1 MSELEDFDYLDIDD
15 DTKAILTNVFNSWLR
30 CKNKHLFIENV
41 NDSTIKIG
49 RVLEINGRKYEKENI
64 PKNATIFIS
73 NCNNNNIKITDKF
86 NHLIILKCKDT
97 NVYISHGLISGIDI
111 IRSNNI
117 TCDVKF
123 SNIYYLACCY
133 SDTFTLHID
142 ENIANNMMLATS
154 NSYKVIF
161 KLNKGF
167 ETKEYVTNMSLF
179 SELTYYSINKNRS
192 NVMIIYYANR
202 YGNGTL

>member
-1 MSELEDFDYLDIDD
+1 MSELEDFDYLDD
-15 DTKAILTNVFNSWLR
+15 DTKTILTNVFNSWLR

-41 NDSTIKIG
+41 NNSIIKIG
-49 RVLEINGRKYEKENI
+49 RVLEINGKKYEKEHI

-73 NCNNNNIKITDKF
+73 NCNNSNIKITDKF
-86 NHLIILKCKDT
+86 NHLIILKCDNT

-123 SNIYYLACCY
+123 SKIYYLACCY

-142 ENIANNMMLATS
+142 ENIANNMMLTTS

-161 KLNKGF
+161 KLHTGL
-167 ETKEYVTNMSLF
+167 ETKEYITNMSLF
-179 SELTYYSINKNRS
+179 PELTYYSINKNVA
-192 NVMIIYYANR
+192 NVMMIYYANR
-202 YGNGTL
+202 YGNGEL